1 MATMNKFTTLNKKDN
16 VDYLTFDR
24 LSEIPFIRHGF
35 STKNGGVS
43 KGIFATMNLSFSR
56 GDDKEAVLTNYNRL
70 FSAIGLTLDNMIMS
84 DQIHETDIMKIDEKK
99 LEEINEKSNGLED
112 RVCKNMDGLITNL
125 PNVPL
130 VTFYADCVPLYFV
143 DIVNKAIGLSH
154 SGWRGTV
161 KGMGIKT
168 VEAMTREYGSN
179 PQDIIAVVGPSICRD
194 CYEVSK
200 EVVDE
205 FHKEYDGKFDVSS
218 IYYAKENGKMQLDLW
233 EANRQILLLAGLKP
247 ENIVVSEVCT
257 SCHSD
262 LLFSHR
268 KTNGKRGNLV
278 AVMEIV

>member
-1 MATMNKFTTLNKKDN
+1 MNKFTTSNKVDN
-16 VDYLTFDR
+16 VEFLMFNR
-24 LSEIPFIRHGF
+24 LNEIPFIRHGF

-56 GDDKEAVLTNYNRL
+56 GDEKEAVLTNYHRL
-70 FSAIGLTLDNMIMS
+70 FNAIGLNLDNMVMS
-84 DQIHETDIMKIDEKK
+84 DQIHETDIMKIDEAK
-99 LEEINEKSNGLED
+99 LKEINENSNGLED
-112 RVCKNMDGLITNL
+112 RVCKNIDGLITNV
-125 PNVPL
+125 PGVPL

-143 DIVNKAIGLSH
+143 DTVNRAIGLSH

-168 VEAMTREYGSN
+168 VEAMNREYGSK
-179 PQDIIAVVGPSICRD
+179 PEDIVAVVGPSICQE

-205 FHKEYDGKFDVSS
+205 FHRAYDGMFDVSN
-218 IYYAKENGKMQLDLW
+218 IYYAKDNGKMQLNLW

-247 ENIVVSEVCT
+247 ENIVISNVCT

-278 AVMEIV
+278 ALLELCDC

>member
-1 MATMNKFTTLNKKDN
+1 MNNNTILNRN
-16 VDYLTFDR
+16 NGVEYLTYSR
-24 LSEIPFIRHGF
+24 LENIPFIKHAF
-35 STKNGGVS
+35 STKEGGVS
-43 KGIFATMNLSFSR
+43 EGIFSTMNLSFTR
-56 GDDKEAVLTNYNRL
+56 GDDIDKVKENYRRFFDAVGFALN
-70 FSAIGLTLDNMIMS
+70 NMVMS

-99 LEEINEKSNGLED
+99 INEINEESKGIED
-112 RVCKNMDGLITNL
+112 RVCKNIDGLITNL

-143 DIVNKAIGLSH
+143 DTVNKAIGLSH

-168 VEAMTREYGSN
+168 VEAMVREYGSN
-179 PQDIIAVVGPSICRD
+179 PENIVAVVGPSICQD

-205 FHKEYDGKFDVSS
+205 FHKEYDDKFDVSS
-218 IYYAKENGKMQLDLW
+218 IYYEKENGKMQLNLW
-233 EANRQILLLAGLKP
+233 EANRQILLLAGLKS
-247 ENIVVSEVCT
+247 ENIVISNVCT

-268 KTNGKRGNLV
+268 KTNGKRGNLI

>member
-1 MATMNKFTTLNKKDN
+1 MKNNTILNRN
-16 VDYLTFDR
+16 NGVDYLTYSR
-24 LSEIPFIRHGF
+24 LENIPFIKHAF
-35 STKNGGVS
+35 STKEGGVS
-43 KGIFATMNLSFSR
+43 EGIFSTMNLSFTR
-56 GDDKEAVLTNYNRL
+56 GDDIDKVKENYRRFFDAVGFALN
-70 FSAIGLTLDNMIMS
+70 NMVMS

-99 LEEINEKSNGLED
+99 INEINEESKGIED
-112 RVCKNMDGLITNL
+112 RVCKNIDGLITNL

-143 DIVNKAIGLSH
+143 DTVNKAIGLSH

-168 VEAMTREYGSN
+168 VEAMVREYGSN
-179 PQDIIAVVGPSICRD
+179 PENIVAVVGPSICQD

-205 FHKEYDGKFDVSS
+205 FHKEYYDKFDVSS
-218 IYYAKENGKMQLDLW
+218 IYYEKENGKMQLNLW
-233 EANRQILLLAGLKP
+233 EANRQILLLAGLKS
-247 ENIVVSEVCT
+247 ENIVISNVCT

-268 KTNGKRGNLV
+268 KTNGKRGNLI

>member
-1 MATMNKFTTLNKKDN
+1 MNNNTILNRN
-16 VDYLTFDR
+16 NGVEYLTYSR
-24 LSEIPFIRHGF
+24 LENIPFIKHAF
-35 STKNGGVS
+35 STKEGGVS
-43 KGIFATMNLSFSR
+43 EGIFSTMNLSFTR
-56 GDDKEAVLTNYNRL
+56 GDDIDKVKENYRRFFDAV
-70 FSAIGLTLDNMIMS
+70 GLTLNNMVMS

-99 LEEINEKSNGLED
+99 INEINEESKGIED
-112 RVCKNMDGLITNL
+112 RVCKNIDGLITNL

-143 DIVNKAIGLSH
+143 DTVNKAIGLSH

-168 VEAMTREYGSN
+168 VEAMVREYGSN
-179 PQDIIAVVGPSICRD
+179 PENIVAVVGPSICQD

-205 FHKEYDGKFDVSS
+205 FHKEYYDKFDVSS
-218 IYYAKENGKMQLDLW
+218 IYYEKENGKMQLNLW
-233 EANRQILLLAGLKP
+233 EANRQILLLAGLKS
-247 ENIVVSEVCT
+247 ENIVISNVCT

-268 KTNGKRGNLV
+268 KTNGKRGNLI

>member
-1 MATMNKFTTLNKKDN
+1 MNNNTILNRN
-16 VDYLTFDR
+16 NGVEYLTYSR
-24 LSEIPFIRHGF
+24 LENIPFIKHAF
-35 STKNGGVS
+35 STKEGGVS
-43 KGIFATMNLSFSR
+43 EGIFSTMNLSFTR
-56 GDDKEAVLTNYNRL
+56 GDDIDKVKENYRRFFDAV
-70 FSAIGLTLDNMIMS
+70 GLTLNNMVMS

-99 LEEINEKSNGLED
+99 INEINEESKGIED
-112 RVCKNMDGLITNL
+112 RVCKNIDGLITNL

-143 DIVNKAIGLSH
+143 DTVNKAIGFSH

-168 VEAMTREYGSN
+168 VEAMVREYGSN
-179 PQDIIAVVGPSICRD
+179 PENIVAVVGPSICQD

-205 FHKEYDGKFDVSS
+205 FHKEYYDKFDVSS
-218 IYYAKENGKMQLDLW
+218 IYYEKENGKMQLNLW
-233 EANRQILLLAGLKP
+233 EANRQILLLAGLKS
-247 ENIVVSEVCT
+247 ENIVISNVCT

-268 KTNGKRGNLV
+268 KTNGKRGNLI

>member
-1 MATMNKFTTLNKKDN
+1 MNNNTILNRN
-16 VDYLTFDR
+16 NGVEYLTYSR
-24 LSEIPFIRHGF
+24 LENIPFIKHAF
-35 STKNGGVS
+35 STKEGGVS
-43 KGIFATMNLSFSR
+43 EGIFSTMNLSFTR
-56 GDDKEAVLTNYNRL
+56 GDDIDKVKENYRRFFDAVGFALN
-70 FSAIGLTLDNMIMS
+70 NMVMS

-99 LEEINEKSNGLED
+99 INEINEESKGIED
-112 RVCKNMDGLITNL
+112 RVCKNIDGLITNL

-143 DIVNKAIGLSH
+143 DTVNKAIGLSH

-168 VEAMTREYGSN
+168 VEAMVREYGSN
-179 PQDIIAVVGPSICRD
+179 PENIVAVVGPSICQD

-205 FHKEYDGKFDVSS
+205 FHKEYYDKFDVSS
-218 IYYAKENGKMQLDLW
+218 IYYEKENGKMQLNLC
-233 EANRQILLLAGLKP
+233 EANRQILLLAGLKS
-247 ENIVVSEVCT
+247 ENIVISNVCT

-268 KTNGKRGNLV
+268 KTNEKRGNLI